1 MRSLALLLVAL
12 TGLIAF
18 EGCGSDTAPTKG
30 PQAGLCNNVMCPI
43 PPTGKACCVNNAC
56 GVDPGNGC
64 IPTAHPDAGAH

>member
-18 EGCGSDTAPTKG
+18 EGCGSDSPPAQKPV
-30 PQAGLCNNVMCPI
+30 AGTCSLATCPV
-43 PPTGKACCVNNAC
+43 PPNGKACCVGAYC

-64 IPTAHPDAGAH
+64 VPNRIDAGAH